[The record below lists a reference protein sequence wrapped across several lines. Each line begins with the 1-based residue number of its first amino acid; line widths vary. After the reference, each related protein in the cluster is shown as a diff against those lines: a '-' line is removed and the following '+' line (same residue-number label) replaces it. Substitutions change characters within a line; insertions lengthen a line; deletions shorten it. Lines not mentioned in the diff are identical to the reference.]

1 MQYAFII
8 NYFADTKKRQKAEA
22 EIETL
27 SKRLPGQVFR
37 HVTEHPGHAGELAR
51 MYADQFKEDGIVVAL
66 GGDGTVH
73 EVSNALAFTKTPMAV
88 VPLGTGNDFARS
100 VLPAELFEHPE
111 EIVRRL
117 DTHRIRPIDMMRVTP
132 FDKDGCP
139 IPGSSSLS
147 VNITSFG
154 LDTAV
159 QARAKEIVARARK
172 SRWIRRNAYTLAII
186 SCLLRGWNFKMR
198 YTLRLFDGTEVS
210 DRLSYCLAC
219 ISNGRYYGNGFHPSP
234 QGLTDDG
241 ILEATIVEDMPLYK
255 VLPLVPKYKKGTHLG
270 HPRIRSFQI
279 VQCEIASDNP
289 DTPLRGNYEGEDFEG
304 ASVQIEVVPGALS
317 FAFFSI

>member
-1 MQYAFII
+1 MHYAFII
-8 NYFADTKKRQKAEA
+8 NFFADSKKRQKAEA
-22 EIETL
+22 AIDALTE
-27 SKRLPGQVFR
+27 RLPGQVFR
-37 HVTEHPGHAGELAR
+37 HVTEHPGHAGELAHK
-51 MYADQFKEDGIVVAL
+51 YANRYKEDCIVVAL

-73 EVSNALAFTKTPMAV
+73 EVSNALAFSKTPMAV

-100 VLPAELFEHPE
+100 VLPPELFDHPE
-111 EIVRRL
+111 DIIRRL
-117 DTHRIRPIDMMRVTP
+117 DSHEIRPIDMMRVTP
-132 FDKDGCP
+132 YDKSGNP
-139 IPGSSSLS
+139 IPGAASMS

-159 QARAKEIVARARK
+159 QARAKEIVAGARK

-186 SCLLRGWNFKMR
+186 SCLVRGWNFSMR
-198 YTLRLFDGTEVS
+198 YTLHLKDGQTVS
-210 DRLSYCLAC
+210 DRISYCLAC

-234 QGLTDDG
+234 QGKTDDG
-241 ILEATIVEDMPLYK
+241 ILEATIVEDMPLIK

-270 HPRIRSFQI
+270 HPKIRSYQI
-279 VQCEIASDNP
+279 IRCEIASENP
-289 DTPLRGNYEGEDFEG
+289 DIPLRGNYEGEDFEG